1 MRKNTIIGVGII
13 FIILLI
19 FMISLPIYP
28 KGTYLCT
35 QIGYESNGARLVI
48 MDNKY
53 AYMPWDEDDPEDAQ
67 GILIRARLQRL
78 TPFEFKF
85 ILAPFHD
92 NEKDLDVRLRTN
104 MNFKELTLTDLE
116 PQPLCIYESDSQDL
130 FPWMSESEK
139 AEIQDLLN
147 QVEQ

>member
-13 FIILLI
+13 FIIVFIFLI
-19 FMISLPIYP
+19 NLPIYP
-28 KGTYLCT
+28 KGTYQCSNM
-35 QIGYESNGARLVI
+35 GYESSGSRLVI

-53 AYMPWDEDDPEDAQ
+53 AYMPWDEDDPEDVQ

-78 TPFEFKF
+78 SPFEFKF

-92 NEKDLDVRLRTN
+92 EEKDLDARLKTN
-104 MNFKELTLTDLE
+104 FNFKELTISDLE
-116 PQPLCIYESDSQDL
+116 PQPLCTYVSDSQDL

-139 AEIQDLLN
+139 AEIQDYL
-147 QVEQ
+147 EEYY

>member
-13 FIILLI
+13 FIIVFIFLI
-19 FMISLPIYP
+19 NLPIYP
-28 KGTYLCT
+28 KGTYQCSNM
-35 QIGYESNGARLVI
+35 GYESNGSRLVI

-53 AYMPWDEDDPEDAQ
+53 AYMPWDEDDPEDVQ

-78 TPFEFKF
+78 SPFEFKF

-92 NEKDLDVRLRTN
+92 EEKDLDVRLKTN
-104 MNFKELTLTDLE
+104 FNFKELTISDLE
-116 PQPLCIYESDSQDL
+116 PQSLCIYVSDSQDL

-139 AEIQDLLN
+139 AEIQDYL
-147 QVEQ
+147 EEYY

>member
-13 FIILLI
+13 FIIVFIFLI
-19 FMISLPIYP
+19 NLPIYP
-28 KGTYLCT
+28 KGTYQCSNM
-35 QIGYESNGARLVI
+35 GYESSGSRLVI

-53 AYMPWDEDDPEDAQ
+53 AYMPWDEDDPEDVQ

-78 TPFEFKF
+78 SPFEFKF

-92 NEKDLDVRLRTN
+92 EEKDLDARLKTN
-104 MNFKELTLTDLE
+104 FNFKELTISNLE
-116 PQPLCIYESDSQDL
+116 PQSLCIYVSDSQDL

-139 AEIQDLLN
+139 AEIQDYL
-147 QVEQ
+147 EEYY

>member
-13 FIILLI
+13 FIIVFI
-19 FMISLPIYP
+19 FIINLPIYP
-28 KGTYLCT
+28 KGTYQCSNM
-35 QIGYESNGARLVI
+35 GYESNGSRLVI

-53 AYMPWDEDDPEDAQ
+53 AYMPWDEDDPEDVQ

-78 TPFEFKF
+78 SPFEYKF

-92 NEKDLDVRLRTN
+92 EEKDLDVRLKMN
-104 MNFKELTLTDLE
+104 FNFKELTISDLE
-116 PQPLCIYESDSQDL
+116 PQSLCIYESDSQDL

-139 AEIQDLLN
+139 AEIQDYL
-147 QVEQ
+147 EEYY

>member
-13 FIILLI
+13 FIIVFIFLI
-19 FMISLPIYP
+19 NLPIYP
-28 KGTYLCT
+28 KGTYQCSNM
-35 QIGYESNGARLVI
+35 GYESSGSRLVI

-53 AYMPWDEDDPEDAQ
+53 AYMPWDEDDPEDVQ

-78 TPFEFKF
+78 FPFEFKF

-92 NEKDLDVRLRTN
+92 EEKDLDARLKTN
-104 MNFKELTLTDLE
+104 FNFKELTISNLE
-116 PQPLCIYESDSQDL
+116 PQSLCIYVSDSQDL

-139 AEIQDLLN
+139 AEIQDYL
-147 QVEQ
+147 EEYY

>member
-13 FIILLI
+13 FIIVFIFLI
-19 FMISLPIYP
+19 NLPIYP
-28 KGTYLCT
+28 KGTYQCSNM
-35 QIGYESNGARLVI
+35 GYESSGSRLVI

-53 AYMPWDEDDPEDAQ
+53 AYMPWDEDDPEDVQ

-78 TPFEFKF
+78 FPFEFKF

-92 NEKDLDVRLRTN
+92 EEKDLDARLKTN
-104 MNFKELTLTDLE
+104 FNFKELTISDLE
-116 PQPLCIYESDSQDL
+116 PQSLCIYVSDSQDL

-139 AEIQDLLN
+139 AEIQDYL
-147 QVEQ
+147 EEYY